1 MSALV
6 QWAGWGAFLGVLTGL
21 AAQRSPSWWG
31 VASSAA
37 AGAAPA
43 VATKVARLSREART
57 EDVGPCGEE
66 VAS

>member
-31 VASSAA
+31 LATSAA

-43 VATKVARLSREART
+43 VATKVAQLSREART
-57 EDVGPCGEE
+57 DDLGPPGEE
-66 VAS
+66 LAS